1 MKKSSQKEKVI
12 ESVIPERL
20 ELSANSEVTESA
32 LHKELDLIQG
42 VITRM
47 AQNSFQVK
55 TWFLGGI
62 SAIAAFGN
70 DSLVASAA
78 SDQRIAII
86 LTIFLIIIV
95 FTFWYLDSFFLST
108 ERLYRE
114 LYKWVTK
121 NRPHVT
127 KYLYNL
133 NTFKRED
140 YDEKGN
146 LSEVNLIKP
155 NNSIGKVMRS
165 KTLWLLYLP
174 TTLFAFGLLIYNLLK
189 FTEAIK

>member
-1 MKKSSQKEKVI
+1 MENLPEEKSTRIVGDEKFFTQLKI
-12 ESVIPERL
+12 
-20 ELSANSEVTESA
+20 ELSEAA
-32 LHKELDLIQG
+32 IHKEIDLVQG

-47 AQNSFQVK
+47 AQNSFQIK
-55 TWFLGGI
+55 TWFLAGI

-70 DSLVASAA
+70 DSLIASVAN
-78 SDQRIAII
+78 DERIAVI
-86 LTIFLIIIV
+86 LTIFLIIII

-108 ERLYRE
+108 ERHYRE
-114 LYKWVTK
+114 LYKWVIK

-146 LSEVNLIKP
+146 LEEVNLIKP
-155 NNSIGKVMRS
+155 NNSIVKVMFSR
-165 KTLWLLYLP
+165 TLWPLYIP
-174 TTLFAFGLLIYNLLK
+174 TTLFAFGLLIYNFLK
-189 FTEAIK
+189 FTGILK